1 MLLLMG
7 NIKEIVTLNKKSKEN
22 LIFTKLNL
30 PYPQPTLICH
40 GLPDDMLQVP
50 PVVYSFYI

>member
-1 MLLLMG
+1 MG

-22 LIFTKLNL
+22 FAKLNL
-30 PYPQPTLICH
+30 QPYPQPTLICH
-40 GLPDDMLQVP
+40 GLPDDILQVP